1 MNAQQ
6 QVQVHIIKVICK
18 SCMYRKIMIQ
28 IYLLEDVCKKLY
40 VKVVFRHYNFSEK
53 IMWTK
58 NLSKKGNKTNRTLP
72 TPRALI
78 SLPPPDTTKFSN
90 AFSNTKDAL
99 S

>member
-1 MNAQQ
+1 MNAQY

-53 IMWTK
+53 KCGQKTFPKKKIK
-58 NLSKKGNKTNRTLP
+58 LLSEIARCQP
-72 TPRALI
+72 
-78 SLPPPDTTKFSN
+78 S
-90 AFSNTKDAL
+90 
-99 S
+99 

>member
-1 MNAQQ
+1 MNAWHQA
-6 QVQVHIIKVICK
+6 QVHIIKVICK

-58 NLSKKGNKTNRTLP
+58 KTFQKR
-72 TPRALI
+72 
-78 SLPPPDTTKFSN
+78 K
-90 AFSNTKDAL
+90 
-99 S
+99 

>member
-1 MNAQQ
+1 MNTQH

-53 IMWTK
+53 NNVDKKPFQKKEIK
-58 NLSKKGNKTNRTLP
+58 LLSEIARCQP
-72 TPRALI
+72 
-78 SLPPPDTTKFSN
+78 S
-90 AFSNTKDAL
+90 
-99 S
+99 